1 MHLVIMCSKL
11 IHENQ
16 MNLKFIWCH
25 YCFHDLYDLVVA
37 YNLFESLFGSIYL
50 VVAQK

>member
-1 MHLVIMCSKL
+1 MLRTCFSASSHDFLCSRL

-25 YCFHDLYDLVVA
+25 YCFHDLYDIVVA
-37 YNLFESLFGSIYL
+37 YNLF
-50 VVAQK
+50 K